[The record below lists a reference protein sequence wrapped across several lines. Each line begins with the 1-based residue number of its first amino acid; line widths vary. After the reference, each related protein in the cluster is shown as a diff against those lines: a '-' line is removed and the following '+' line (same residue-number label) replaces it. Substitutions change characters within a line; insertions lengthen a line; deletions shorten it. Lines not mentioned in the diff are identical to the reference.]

1 MHEARQ
7 RRVPPRPAPP
17 RPPRLPRPASRDPQ
31 LHWSEFPS
39 KLCASLE
46 EHAAKG
52 ALVFSGVG
60 FFDVGLAVLTRRWGF
75 LRRHLVRYSAA
86 LAAMSDE
93 EVTGMLRGR
102 LAPVRR

>member
-1 MHEARQ
+1 
-7 RRVPPRPAPP
+7 
-17 RPPRLPRPASRDPQ
+17 
-31 LHWSEFPS
+31 
-39 KLCASLE
+39 
-46 EHAAKG
+46 
-52 ALVFSGVG
+52 VFSGVG